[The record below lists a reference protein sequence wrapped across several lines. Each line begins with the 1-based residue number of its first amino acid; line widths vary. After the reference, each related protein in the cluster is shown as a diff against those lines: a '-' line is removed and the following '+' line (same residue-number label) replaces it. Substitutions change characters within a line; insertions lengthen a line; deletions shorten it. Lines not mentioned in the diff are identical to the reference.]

1 MTFIEYL
8 TTAENTLF
16 SNSHG
21 TYIKVDH
28 ILCHKTHIIKLE
40 RTEIV
45 QRMLSHCDGKKLDTD
60 NKKQ

>member
-1 MTFIEYL
+1 MTLIEYL

-28 ILCHKTHIIKLE
+28 MLCCKTHIIKLE
-40 RTEIV
+40 RTEII
-45 QRMLSHCDGKKLDTD
+45 QRMLSLLP
-60 NKKQ
+60 